1 MVKLGSALLLAAA
14 VVTLSGCVPG
24 ASTESLRGEW
34 VLTSGADSAGEL
46 DITITDVTL
55 VIDEDGVSGRVCNSF
70 GGTLS
75 GSPTNL
81 SVSSLYSTEMWCETP
96 QGIMELEQR
105 FLTDL
110 GSVTSANL
118 DGDQLTLTGA
128 DVTLGFT
135 AAD

>member
-1 MVKLGSALLLAAA
+1 MKLGSALLVVAA

-24 ASTESLRGEW
+24 ASTDSLRGEW
-34 VLTSGADSAGEL
+34 VLTSGTDTAGEL
-46 DITITDVTL
+46 DTMITDVTL
-55 VIDEDGVSGRVCNSF
+55 VIDGDGVSGRVCNSF

-81 SVSSLYSTEMWCETP
+81 RVSSLYSTEMYCTTP
-96 QGIMELEQR
+96 EGIMELEQR

-110 GSVTSANL
+110 GSTTSANL
-118 DGDQLTLTGA
+118 DGDQLTLTGT